1 MAEIIEITDFE
12 DPRLD
17 VYCRLREP
25 ALKNGA
31 SEMKSLFIA
40 ESPHVI
46 ERAMN
51 YPCRPVSMLLEKRHV
66 DGQCRELI
74 ERAGDIPVFTAD
86 DRILTQITGFHL
98 TRGAL
103 CCMERPAGFKP
114 EALLSS
120 ARRVAVLEDVVNP
133 TNIGALF
140 RSAAALSV
148 DAVLLTPNCCD
159 PLYRRAIRVSMGT
172 VFQVPWAY
180 LSDCEADWPGK
191 GLTLLKSCGFQTAAM
206 SLTDRTIS
214 IGDPVLQGIDRLA
227 IVLGTEGD
235 GLTANTIASCDFNVK
250 IPMREGVD
258 SLNVAA
264 AGAVAFYALGYRP
277 AAQAAQP
284 D

>member
-1 MAEIIEITDFE
+1 MAEIIEITDFS

-17 VYCRLREP
+17 VYARLREP

-40 ESPHVI
+40 ESPNVI
-46 ERAMN
+46 ERAIN
-51 YPCRPVSMLLEKRHV
+51 YPCRPVSMLLEPRHV

-74 ERAGDIPVFTAD
+74 ERAGDIPVFTAPD
-86 DRILTQITGFHL
+86 DVLTQITGFHL

-103 CCMERPAGFKP
+103 CCMERPEMPAA
-114 EALLSS
+114 ETLLS
-120 ARRVAVLEDVVNP
+120 AAHRIAVLEDVVNP
-133 TNIGALF
+133 TNIGAIF

-159 PLYRRAIRVSMGT
+159 PFYRRAIRVSMGT
-172 VFQVPWAY
+172 VFQVPWAF
-180 LSDCEADWPGK
+180 LSQDPADWPEK
-191 GLTLLKSCGFQTAAM
+191 GLALLKSYGFQTAAM
-206 SLTDRTIS
+206 SLTDRTIP
-214 IGDPVLQGIDRLA
+214 IDDPVLQDVGRLA

-250 IPMREGVD
+250 IPMRQGVD

-264 AGAVAFYALGYRP
+264 AGAVAFYALRYRG
-277 AAQAAQP
+277 QM
-284 D
+284 